1 MCPHVLTFPSSEEAE
16 RVGWKAFHLQE
27 TSGVISDPSG
37 VPVEVPQ
44 GLVVRTTLFND
55 SIRQML
61 RDILL
66 HMLQTILDRDEAL
79 RSRVESELGM
89 SVEDIDAG
97 NMEDA
102 WELFIDSDEGKIGV
116 SDTAGEAS
124 KCLAHAVAEVVQ
136 ETIGRG
142 DLDVNPILETGG
154 FLYLRSS
161 TYCPSEGTWLQYH
174 TGGRFLSIPCHVED
188 LHDGIAS
195 KFATIYAWT
204 LSSWDT
210 VTAVLKSGTE
220 DFSMGILV
228 LPISPDIDTSGKVT
242 TRADQSRAGTVVID
256 ISAREGVDVAPSCLM
271 EACSKLTIKD
281 GDVWVSEM
289 GEKLRI
295 DTFPYAYLWE
305 VSRDRLT
312 RRADT
317 DEGRLHFVPRQS
329 ARLVPDE
336 ASRKMGPHFCRR
348 ENSPLEEDHKRRLV
362 AVTKMLFD
370 LSNSSDRF
378 DEYRHLCWEFAILV
392 SDKKVQILQC
402 DPAT

>member
-1 MCPHVLTFPSSEEAE
+1 MCPYVLTFPSSGEAE

-27 TSGVISDPSG
+27 ISRTISAPSG

-61 RDILL
+61 RDTLL
-66 HMLQTILDRDEAL
+66 RMLQTILYRDEEL
-79 RSRVESELGM
+79 RSRVESELGI
-89 SVEDIDAG
+89 SVKDIDAG
-97 NMEDA
+97 NMEPA
-102 WELFIDSDEGKIGV
+102 WELFIDSEAGKIGV
-116 SDTAGEAS
+116 MDAAGEAS
-124 KCLAHAVAEVVQ
+124 MDFDHAVAQVVQ
-136 ETIGRG
+136 ETIARG
-142 DLDVNPILETGG
+142 DLDVDPILRTGG

-188 LHDGIAS
+188 LYDRIALAS

-204 LSSWDT
+204 LSSSDT

-220 DFSMGILV
+220 DFSMGILL

-242 TRADQSRAGTVVID
+242 TRADQSRARTVVID
-256 ISAREGVDVAPSCLM
+256 ISAREGVDVAPSCQM
-271 EACSKLTIKD
+271 GACSKVTIKD
-281 GDVWVSEM
+281 GDVWGSEM

-295 DTFPYAYLWE
+295 NTFPCAYLWE
-305 VSRDRLT
+305 VSSDTLE
-312 RRADT
+312 RRPDT
-317 DEGRLHFVPRQS
+317 DELRQS

-336 ASRKMGPHFCRR
+336 ASRKMEPRVCKS
-348 ENSPLEEDHKRRLV
+348 ENSPLELEHERRLV

-370 LSNSSDRF
+370 LSNPSGRL
-378 DEYRHLCWEFAILV
+378 DEHRHLCWEFAILM
-392 SDKKVQILQC
+392 SNNKVQILQC